1 MENMLSAVDRR
12 ALENHQIFDSYW
24 QMNLDL
30 TTLQSQS
37 HFQLKLRQE
46 ESSKLLRINFTK

>member
-30 TTLQSQS
+30 TTLQSQL